1 MTDSIRSTSA
11 RSRNAQGL
19 PVNGQDDNRRR
30 NIQEYHNV
38 LSPSNTYGEMNSFID
53 CIMSIAKAGIKR
65 AFPRC
70 KAYVKQVIQFCLSP
84 NGKKMYAKECWRVSM
99 SIGIA
104 IDECHTLAKPVTE
117 LCRTLIPPK
126 QSISRPSYHR
136 VTAGKTSAQIQGH
149 LHPAKDYNPKS
160 RTPGALVEVHT
171 LPIGQGD
178 CTVIYCRGGQ
188 HAILFDCGSSEKNP
202 LEPRFIQSYF
212 EDVSSITVMISHGD
226 EDHHNKIPEVFD
238 LNTDKGNILVN
249 KIEKVIIGGPRTD
262 YANNTELIKY
272 WLNEREIKNRVKY
285 QNDSSRIHEYDFCKD
300 KDIDFKVVVG
310 ENSNP
315 KCKNERGMVMKMSC
329 KSCNSS
335 LLFSGDME
343 GTAAKDMARRSKDT
357 NDTFF
362 GILNATHCKMA
373 HHGASDKANK
383 VHWLEAISPIEVI
396 VSHVYNGSRYGHP
409 RCEAIKRLLSIGSTA
424 LLKDNVHNFDCIIR
438 TKGVNNTR
446 INHVVRLHTQYRI
459 YSTAPTSNE
468 NCVIVL
474 LFRKNQEATTD
485 IYCGKY
491 NAMDT
496 TD

>member
-1 MTDSIRSTSA
+1 MTDSIWSTSA

-19 PVNGQDDNRRR
+19 SVNAQDDNRRR

-38 LSPSNTYGEMNSFID
+38 LSPSKTYGEMNSFID

-70 KAYVKQVIQFCLSP
+70 KSYVKQVIQFCLSP

-104 IDECHTLAKPVTE
+104 IDECHTLAKTVTE
-117 LCRTLIPPK
+117 LCRTLVPPK

-149 LHPAKDYNPKS
+149 LHRAEDYNPKS

-188 HAILFDCGSSEKNP
+188 HAILFDCGKKGGNNT
-202 LEPRFIQSYF
+202 LEPRFIRSYF
-212 EDVSSITVMISHGD
+212 EGVSSITVMISHGD
-226 EDHHNKIPEVFD
+226 EDHYNKIPQVFD
-238 LNTDKGNILVN
+238 LNTDKDKILVN
-249 KIEKVIIGGPRTD
+249 KIKEVIFGGPETD
-262 YANNTELIKY
+262 YSNSTIDK
-272 WLNEREIKNRVKY
+272 WLNKTKKPVEYQYDSTKVHKY
-285 QNDSSRIHEYDFCKD
+285 NFCENDINFE
-300 KDIDFKVVVG
+300 VVVG
-310 ENSNP
+310 NP
-315 KCKNERGMVMKMSC
+315 SKKRKDLKNERGMVMKMSC
-329 KSCNSS
+329 KSCKSS
-335 LLFSGDME
+335 LLFPGDMK
-343 GTAAKDMARRSKDT
+343 GTAARDMARRSKDT

-373 HHGASDKANK
+373 HHGARAEANEMD
-383 VHWLEAISPIEVI
+383 WLEAISPIEVI
-396 VSHVYNGSRYGHP
+396 VSHMYNGSRYGHP
-409 RCEAIKRLLSIGSTA
+409 RCEVIKRFLSLGTTA
-424 LLKDNVHNFDCIIR
+424 LLKDNVHKFDCIIQ

-446 INHVVRLHTQYRI
+446 VNHVVHLRTQYRI
-459 YSTAPTSNE
+459 YSTAPTSDE

-491 NAMDT
+491 FHNAMDT